1 MILLTGSTGYV
12 GGRLLRALREEG
24 RPVRCLVRRPDALAG
39 RTGEGVE
46 TVIADLLK
54 PETLPDALRGIDT
67 AFYLVHSMGAGP
79 EFEAKDRDAATYFA
93 TAAKAAGVRKVIFLG
108 GLGEGDDLS
117 EHLESRHETG
127 RILREEGPPTIEL
140 RASIIIGS
148 GSLSFEMVRAL
159 VDRLPFMITPR
170 WTRSLAQPISIE
182 DVISYLVAALDRDYG
197 ESRVFQIGGA
207 DRVSYLDIMK
217 EYGRQRGLRR
227 LIIPVPMLTPKLS
240 SLWLSLITPLF
251 ARVGRELIDSVRND
265 TVVTDDAALREF
277 PVRPRGY
284 REEIARA
291 LRNEDRRFAETRWSD
306 AFSSSGLSPR
316 YGGVRFGSRLVDSRT
331 ATVDVPAAAA
341 FAPIRRIG
349 GNTGWYFASWLWR
362 IRGLMDSL
370 LGGVGHRRGRR
381 DPEHPAVGDTLDF
394 WRVEAYEEDRLL
406 RLSAE
411 MLLPGRA
418 WLQFE
423 VEERDGRSIIRQTA
437 LFDPVG
443 LSGLLYWYALFPAHE
458 FIFAG
463 MLRNL
468 ARAAESRT

>member
-1 MILLTGSTGYV
+1 
-12 GGRLLRALREEG
+12 
-24 RPVRCLVRRPDALAG
+24 
-39 RTGEGVE
+39 
-46 TVIADLLK
+46 
-54 PETLPDALRGIDT
+54 
-67 AFYLVHSMGAGP
+67 
-79 EFEAKDRDAATYFA
+79 
-93 TAAKAAGVRKVIFLG
+93 
-108 GLGEGDDLS
+108 
-117 EHLESRHETG
+117 
-127 RILREEGPPTIEL
+127 
-140 RASIIIGS
+140 
-148 GSLSFEMVRAL
+148 
-159 VDRLPFMITPR
+159 MITPR